1 MGAESHRTAGSRC
14 SAGTQASTSTTRP
27 PSSTAYTTRPNHPPP
42 RCAHSASRPGHR
54 PWWLRHSASSS
65 WWRGTVLPHGDAS
78 RDELV
83 GKITAAE
90 SFYAKFGV
98 ATRFQISPGA
108 CPARLDATVAERAYR
123 RDSPMS
129 LQTASTVDVQAQAR
143 PDRPMIRLNET
154 PTTAWFEVWHAV
166 HGHGSDTQIEW
177 EMLGRVTAPSAYA
190 SALEGDEVIAVGR
203 AVADAGWAGVFG
215 MATLPEGRGPQHP
228 DLAGRLGDRPRSRW
242 HVPPGR
248 ARQRPGAPSVRQGVL
263 HRGLRLSLPH
273 PDAPRCLAT
282 LGCW

>member
-1 MGAESHRTAGSRC
+1 
-14 SAGTQASTSTTRP
+14 
-27 PSSTAYTTRPNHPPP
+27 
-42 RCAHSASRPGHR
+42 
-54 PWWLRHSASSS
+54 
-65 WWRGTVLPHGDAS
+65 VLPHGDAS

-108 CPARLDATVAERAYR
+108 CPARLDATLAERAYR

-215 MATLPEGRGPQHP
+215 MATLPEARGRGAARSILTS
-228 DLAGRLGDRPRSRW
+228 LADWATAQGADGMYLQVERDNDPALHLYDRACFTEACGYHYRTQTHRD
-242 HVPPGR
+242 
-248 ARQRPGAPSVRQGVL
+248 ARRR
-263 HRGLRLSLPH
+263 
-273 PDAPRCLAT
+273 
-282 LGCW
+282 